1 MLTMKTKYAL
11 KALAM
16 LANAPP
22 GEPLLIAT
30 IAEQED
36 IPLKF
41 LQLILRELRQHGVLR
56 SRKGRGGGYLL
67 GKPADSVTLASL
79 IRILDG
85 PMAPVPCL
93 SKTAY
98 QRCDG
103 CTDEATCGVRLILR
117 EAHEATLRVLDT
129 RTLADLAR
137 MTKSAEELGQKDP
150 GLRYAI

>member
-16 LANAPP
+16 LANANE
-22 GEPLLIAT
+22 GEPMLIAT
-30 IAEQED
+30 IAEHED

-56 SRKGRGGGYLL
+56 SRKGRGGGYYL
-67 GKPADSVTLASL
+67 GKPADLIQLSAL

-98 QRCDG
+98 QRCEG
-103 CTDEATCGVRLILR
+103 CKDEATCGIRLILR
-117 EAHEATLRVLDT
+117 EAHEAMVRVLET

-137 MTKSAEELGQKDP
+137 MTRTVAVDKPEDQ
-150 GLRYAI
+150 RYSI

>member
-16 LANAPP
+16 LANAAE
-22 GEPLLIAT
+22 GEPVLIAT
-30 IAEQED
+30 ISEKEG

-56 SRKGRGGGYLL
+56 SRKGPGGGYYL
-67 GKPADSVTLASL
+67 GKAPETVSLSSL

-85 PMAPVPCL
+85 PIAPVPCL

-98 QRCDG
+98 QRCEG
-103 CTDEATCGVRLILR
+103 CKSEETCGVRLVLR
-117 EAHEATLRVLDT
+117 DVHEATLRVLDT
-129 RTLADLAR
+129 TTLADLAR
-137 MTKSAEELGQKDP
+137 MTKGAESKLRP
-150 GLRYAI
+150 LLRYNI

>member
-67 GKPADSVTLASL
+67 AKAPESVALSSL

-98 QRCDG
+98 QRCEG

-137 MTKSAEELGQKDP
+137 MTRNAVEDLSNEP
-150 GLRYAI
+150 GIRYAI

>member
-16 LANAPP
+16 LANAED
-22 GEPLLIAT
+22 GQPLLIAA

-41 LQLILRELRQHGVLR
+41 LQLILRELRQHGILR

-67 GKPADSVTLASL
+67 GKPAEAISLSAL

-85 PMAPVPCL
+85 PLAPVPCL

-98 QRCDG
+98 QRCEG
-103 CTDEATCGVRLILR
+103 CKDESTCGVRLILR
-117 EAHEATLRVLDT
+117 EAHEATLRVLET
-129 RTLADLAR
+129 RSLADLAR
-137 MTKSAEELGQKDP
+137 MTKSAETEQRP
-150 GLRYAI
+150 ESLRYAI

>member
-16 LANAPP
+16 LANAPA

-56 SRKGRGGGYLL
+56 SRKGRGGGYYL
-67 GKPADSVTLASL
+67 GKPADSIQLSAL

-98 QRCDG
+98 QRCEG
-103 CTDEATCGVRLILR
+103 CQDEATCGVRLILR
-117 EAHEATLRVLDT
+117 EAHEATLRVLET

-137 MTKSAEELGQKDP
+137 MTRGIVEQNTGTV
-150 GLRYAI
+150 RYSI

>member
-16 LANAPP
+16 LANEPA

-30 IAEQED
+30 IAEKED

-56 SRKGRGGGYLL
+56 SRKGRGGGYYL
-67 GKPADSVTLASL
+67 GKSPESISLSAL

-85 PMAPVPCL
+85 PLAPVPCL

-98 QRCDG
+98 QRCEG
-103 CTDEATCGVRLILR
+103 CKDESTCGVRLILR
-117 EAHEATLRVLDT
+117 EAHDATVRVLEN

-137 MTKSAEELGQKDP
+137 ATRTAEGESAALS
-150 GLRYAI
+150 YSI